1 MLTKNGNV
9 FFGQKTPTVSTSW
22 ILTNGNILASNNG
35 VSPSSLNNTYYNEFG
50 IIVGSSD
57 IEPSVNDYCLKDEK
71 SLTQISTSKTNSS
84 SYTDDFMMNVQTVIK
99 NNTNNNVVVKEVGL
113 IARNYYGNI
122 LLIRE
127 VLQEPITIQPNKSY
141 LFNMTI

>member
-35 VSPSSLNNTYYNEFG
+35 VSPSSLNNTYYNEFC

-57 IEPSVNDYCLKDEK
+57 IEPSVDDYCLKDEK

-84 SYTDDFMMNVQTVIK
+84 SYTDGFMMNVQTVIK

-127 VLQEPITIQPNKSY
+127 VLQEPITIQPNKSF